1 MKLQG
6 LMDKGCRIVK
16 IYPRVFGSDAETNIV
31 TVEVSCPDKNIYK
44 IRAFR
49 DEAIDLREFIRIK
62 NLDTNQNT
70 SIDSLN

>member
-6 LMDKGCRIVK
+6 LLDKGCRIVK

-31 TVEVSCPDKNIYK
+31 TVEVSCPDKNIHK

-62 NLDTNQNT
+62 NLDTKQNT
-70 SIDSLN
+70 

>member
-6 LMDKGCRIVK
+6 LLDKGCRIVK
-16 IYPRVFGSDAETNIV
+16 IYPNVFGSDAETNIV
-31 TVEVSCPDKNIYK
+31 TVEVSCPDKNIHK

-62 NLDTNQNT
+62 NLDTKQ
-70 SIDSLN
+70 IHR

>member
-6 LMDKGCRIVK
+6 LLDKGCRIVK

-31 TVEVSCPDKNIYK
+31 TVEVSCPDKNIHK

-49 DEAIDLREFIRIK
+49 DEATDLREFIRIK
-62 NLDTNQNT
+62 NLDTKQNT
-70 SIDSLN
+70 

>member
-1 MKLQG
+1 LNESILKLQDF
-6 LMDKGCRIVK
+6 LKRGCKIVK

-31 TVEVSCPDKNIYK
+31 TVEVSCPDKNVHK

-62 NLDTNQNT
+62 NLD
-70 SIDSLN
+70 IE

>member
-6 LMDKGCRIVK
+6 LLDKGCRIVK

-31 TVEVSCPDKNIYK
+31 TVEVSCPDKNIHK

-49 DEAIDLREFIRIK
+49 DEATDLREFIRIK
-62 NLDTNQNT
+62 NLDTQQNT
-70 SIDSLN
+70 

>member
-6 LMDKGCRIVK
+6 LLDKGCRIVK

-31 TVEVSCPDKNIYK
+31 TVEVSCPDKNIHK

-49 DEAIDLREFIRIK
+49 DEAIELREFIRIK
-62 NLDTNQNT
+62 NLDTKQNT
-70 SIDSLN
+70 

>member
-6 LMDKGCRIVK
+6 LLDKGCRIVK

-31 TVEVSCPDKNIYK
+31 TVEVCCPDKNIHK

-49 DEAIDLREFIRIK
+49 DEATDLREFIRIK
-62 NLDTNQNT
+62 NLDTKQNK
-70 SIDSLN
+70 